1 MRPPTMLFASLLPL
15 LFASACAVGM
25 GTDEAVVFHELQKR
39 LAASDFEM
47 VSPPRGD
54 YRPGTALD
62 IGATN
67 TVTLCHIEGS
77 AAAMSET
84 PALFMNDFTMDK
96 STEIGLRA
104 VAALG
109 GDPLG
114 QTASASAELKR
125 RGVQQIRMR
134 FKECTIQSLP
144 LSQLQG
150 FLDAL
155 PPAQKRD
162 FESGAEVIVEALV
175 ATGTELAFTGQ
186 TEDVAALGVQLLG
199 EITGGRA
206 EVKQTHDSEFSV
218 AVAGKICLGMKTR
231 TLFTDEAGEAV
242 AALEL
247 SRDLVTKLR
256 EARGIMRPDLFREV
270 GNRFQE
276 LRQEWFNYR
285 ACVEYRDHVQND
297 IRLLSGVAQALE
309 SAAEAMQDRR
319 ASQPLRT
326 KVKAMRKFNDL
337 LIQTVNREIREVNEQ
352 YRKAKRGSRIALVS
366 K

>member
-1 MRPPTMLFASLLPL
+1 MRQSTTLLAALIPL
-15 LFASACAVGM
+15 LSACAVGT
-25 GTDEAVVFHELQKR
+25 GIDEAAVFHELQKR
-39 LAASDFEM
+39 LEASDFEM

-67 TVTLCHIEGS
+67 TVTLCHIEDT
-77 AAAMSET
+77 ADAMNET
-84 PALFMNDFTMDK
+84 PALFMNDFTMDN
-96 STEIGLRA
+96 STEVGLRA

-134 FKECTIQSLP
+134 FKECTIQSLS
-144 LSQLQG
+144 LSKLQG

-162 FESGAEVIVEALV
+162 FENGAEVIVEALV
-175 ATGTELAFTGQ
+175 ASGTELAFTGQ
-186 TEDVAALGVQLLG
+186 TEDVAALGVRLLG

-206 EVKQTHDSEFSV
+206 EVKQTHSSEFSV

-247 SRDLVTKLR
+247 PRDLVTKLR
-256 EARGIMRPDLFREV
+256 EARGIMRPDLFRDV

-276 LRQEWFNYR
+276 LRQQWFNYG
-285 ACVEYRDHVQND
+285 ACVDYRNQVQND
-297 IRLLSGVAQALE
+297 IRLLNGVAQALE
-309 SAAEAMQDRR
+309 SEARAMQDRQ
-319 ASQPLRT
+319 ASQPLT
-326 KVKAMRKFNDL
+326 AKVKAMRKFADL
-337 LIQTVNREIREVNEQ
+337 LIHTANDEIRDTNKRYQ
-352 YRKAKRGSRIALVS
+352 QGKKGYRLDRVTR
-366 K
+366 